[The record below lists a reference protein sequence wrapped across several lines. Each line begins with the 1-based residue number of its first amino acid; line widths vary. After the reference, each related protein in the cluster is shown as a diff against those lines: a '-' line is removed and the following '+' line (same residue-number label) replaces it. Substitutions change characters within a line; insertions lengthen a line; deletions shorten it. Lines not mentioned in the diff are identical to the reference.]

1 MAREPLHIVRDTR
14 EQKRKDKLLGWTFER
29 DIFQPKPVV
38 IRGSLT
44 TGDYSILGHEDFCVV
59 ERKTLSDLVRCLGVD
74 RDRFER
80 ELQRLKSF
88 DAACVIV
95 ESPQT
100 MLRAGE
106 YRSQL
111 LPGSAWQSVISLS
124 GTYRIPFFW
133 AEDANDAEKIA
144 FDFLRHYAN
153 HFWKKARAIDRRIKT
168 GGTAQ

>member
-14 EQKRKDKLLGWTFER
+14 EQKRKDKILGWTFTR
-29 DIFQPKPVV
+29 DIFQPAPVV
-38 IRGSLT
+38 ITKSLP

-59 ERKTLSDLVRCLGVD
+59 ERKSLADLVACLGVE

-100 MLRAGE
+100 FLRNGE

-111 LPGSAWQSVISLS
+111 LPGAAWQSVISLS

-144 FDFLRHYAN
+144 YDFLRHYAN
-153 HFWKKARAIDRRIKT
+153 HFWKKARAIERCVARGVTK
-168 GGTAQ
+168 